1 MAGAFRFDAC
11 VIVFVFFV
19 YRRVGSCIPNKRP
32 AGLCQV
38 EGAEKGWVCAE
49 FCSVFFLL
57 LHEVLLVA
65 ECGQTGA
72 RETMQLSMLLTKSLC
87 C

>member
-1 MAGAFRFDAC
+1 
-11 VIVFVFFV
+11 
-19 YRRVGSCIPNKRP
+19 
-32 AGLCQV
+32 LCQV

-57 LHEVLLVA
+57 LHEVVLVA

-72 RETMQLSMLLTKSLC
+72 RETMQLGMLLTKSLC